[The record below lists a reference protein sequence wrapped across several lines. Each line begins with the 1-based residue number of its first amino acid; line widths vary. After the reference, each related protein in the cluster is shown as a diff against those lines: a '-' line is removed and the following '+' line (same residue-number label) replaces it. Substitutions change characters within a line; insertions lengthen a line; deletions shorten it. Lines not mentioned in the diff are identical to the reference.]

1 MPTDLALVYDAV
13 QLFARA
19 LSDLDKTRA
28 IEVLP
33 LNCSKEQVW
42 PLGATLVNYI
52 KWVSQVLQVGQSSA
66 AAQLLQGASLATWS
80 HTRQLHQVG

>member
-1 MPTDLALVYDAV
+1 MPTELALVYDAV

-33 LNCSKEQVW
+33 LNCSKEQ
-42 PLGATLVNYI
+42 
-52 KWVSQVLQVGQSSA
+52 
-66 AAQLLQGASLATWS
+66 
-80 HTRQLHQVG
+80 